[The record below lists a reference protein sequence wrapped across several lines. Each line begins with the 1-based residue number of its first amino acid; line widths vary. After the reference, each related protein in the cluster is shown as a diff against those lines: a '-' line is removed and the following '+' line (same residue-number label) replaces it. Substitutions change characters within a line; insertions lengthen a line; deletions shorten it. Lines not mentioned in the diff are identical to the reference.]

1 MKKSIA
7 AIVMIV
13 PVLIVP
19 MVLGADS
26 SEIRASLENRID
38 LGKKAVGIVVGTIDE
53 KGRSVIG
60 YGKLAKDRDEKPDGD
75 TLFEIGSI
83 TKVFTSLILAD
94 MVERGEVKL
103 DDPVAKFLPPSATV
117 PSRNGRQITL
127 LDLSM
132 QISGLPRLPN
142 NMRPADVA
150 NPYADYNAAKLY
162 EFLSGYKLQRDI
174 GEKYEYSNL
183 AVGLLGHA
191 LSLKAGMS
199 YEQLVRT
206 RILEP
211 LGMTSTSVALS
222 DSQKKRLAT
231 GHSDELKPV
240 KNWDL
245 DALAGAGALR
255 STANDM
261 LKFLAANLEL
271 TDTPLKAAMRRMRS
285 VHRETG
291 TDDLEIAMAWH
302 VFHKFGTDIYWHNGG
317 TAGYRSFAGFVPA
330 KKTGVV
336 VLCNTFFDI
345 DDMGY
350 HILESQYPVG
360 KFSAPKERVEMAL
373 DPKILE
379 SYVGEYE
386 LAPTFK
392 IKITHEGARLF
403 AQATDQPQFEVFAE
417 KEGEFFFKV
426 VDAQITFKKNEA
438 GVVTELI
445 LHQNGANPRA
455 KKIQ

>member
-1 MKKSIA
+1 VKKSLA
-7 AIVMIV
+7 AIVMLV
-13 PVLIVP
+13 PVL
-19 MVLGADS
+19 LGADLN
-26 SEIRASLENRID
+26 EIRSSLENRID

-53 KGRSVIG
+53 KGSAVIS
-60 YGKLAKDRDEKPDGD
+60 YGKLAKNRDDRPDGD
-75 TLFEIGSI
+75 TVYEIGSI
-83 TKVFTSLILAD
+83 TKVFTSLLLAD

-103 DDPVAKFLPPSATV
+103 DDPVSKFLPASVTV

-142 NMRPADVA
+142 NMKPADLA
-150 NPYADYNAAKLY
+150 NPYADYDPPKLY
-162 EFLSGYKLQRDI
+162 AFLSGYTLQRDI

-211 LGMTSTSVALS
+211 LGMTSSSVTLS
-222 DSQKKRLAT
+222 ESQKKRLAA
-231 GHSDELKPV
+231 GYGAGLNPV

-271 TDTPLKAAMRRMRS
+271 TDTPLKAAMRRMRT

-302 VFHKFGTDIYWHNGG
+302 VFHKFGTDIFWHNGG
-317 TAGYRSFAGFVPA
+317 TAGYRSFAGFDPA
-330 KKTGVV
+330 KKSGVV

-350 HILESQYPVG
+350 HILESQYPVA
-360 KFSAPKERVEMAL
+360 KYSAPKERVEIAL

-379 SYVGEYE
+379 TYVGEYE

-392 IKITHEGARLF
+392 IKITREEARLF
-403 AQATDQPQFEVFAE
+403 AQATDQPRFEIFAE
-417 KEGEFFFKV
+417 KEADFFLKV
-426 VDAQITFKKNEA
+426 VDAQITFSKDESGA
-438 GVVTELI
+438 VTSLI
-445 LHQNGANPRA
+445 LHQGGADQKA